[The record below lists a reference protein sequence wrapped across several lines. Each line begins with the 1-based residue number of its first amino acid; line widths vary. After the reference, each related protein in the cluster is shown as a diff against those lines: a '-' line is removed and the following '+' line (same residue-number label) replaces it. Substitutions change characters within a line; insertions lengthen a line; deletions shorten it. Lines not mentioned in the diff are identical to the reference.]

1 MTYAGSRTLY
11 AKWSKVT
18 APGKPTVS
26 SLKSN
31 TKNKA
36 TVTYNQVSAAEGYEI
51 KYSTKSNFSSNSSSL
66 RTTKLSYPI
75 GSLGS
80 GKKYYVKVRAYK
92 KDSTGARI
100 YGPWS
105 TVQSVT
111 VK

>member
-18 APGKPTVS
+18 APGKPKIS

-31 TKNKA
+31 VKNKA
-36 TVTYNQVSAAEGYEI
+36 TVTYDPVSGAEGYEI
-51 KYSTKSNFSSNSSSL
+51 KYSTKPDFSSNSGSL
-66 RTTKLSYPI
+66 RTTKLSYPV

-92 KDSTGARI
+92 KDSTDARI
-100 YGPWS
+100 YGAWS
-105 TVQSVT
+105 TVRSVK